1 MWAMASGIAMSH
13 VNGTAWRP
21 FDLGAAGV
29 VFNPLLGNFATSDGR
44 MINITCLQPLKYWQ
58 EFCRVIGRR
67 DLVDDIR
74 FADHESLTANAAEAK
89 SVVEE
94 TISSRTLAEVRELL
108 ADFDGQWT
116 PVLDSLEIIDD
127 PQAVANHYV
136 QDLENE
142 AGVPFKLV
150 TTPVQFNGSP
160 SAVGRAPGFNE
171 HGDEILT
178 GDLGLTMDEVIDLKV
193 KGAVT

>member
-1 MWAMASGIAMSH
+1 MVDEFIATRTLEE
-13 VNGTAWRP
+13 V
-21 FDLGAAGV
+21 
-29 VFNPLLGNFATSDGR
+29 
-44 MINITCLQPLKYWQ
+44 
-58 EFCRVIGRR
+58 RR
-67 DLVDDIR
+67 D
-74 FADHESLTANAAEAK
+74 
-89 SVVEE
+89 
-94 TISSRTLAEVRELL
+94 L

-127 PQAVANHYV
+127 PQSIANDYV

-150 TTPVQFNGSP
+150 TTPVQFNGAPSP
-160 SAVGRAPGFNE
+160 VGRAPGFNE

-178 GDLGLTMDEVIDLKV
+178 GDLGMDVEEIIDLKV